1 MEWDTL
7 ICDKRVATD
16 KFKEPQEWKDHPI
29 DEFEKDYKN
38 IISNS
43 AFRRLQDKTQVFPLD
58 KSDFVRTRLTHSIE
72 VSTIANQLWH
82 MIYNGIKEG
91 KYIKDNFKKFKMEE
105 LETEKVTNI
114 LMCSGLLHDL
124 GNPPFGHFG
133 EVVIGDWFKQKFEDE
148 TFKFKD
154 QKVSELFKNEKN
166 FNQLG
171 NDLIHFEGNAQA
183 LRILLKCYDLKETNH
198 LNLTYSVINTL
209 VKYPTSSEQIDK
221 DHDNIKFHKN
231 GYFYSEFEALKKVAS
246 KTETFSNGQF
256 VRHPLTYILEA
267 ADDIAYATADLE
279 DAFKKELFTLD
290 ELLDF
295 YKQIIEKPEEH
306 FKKDNSHFD
315 DSKIQKTKE
324 LFAYLENNI
333 EAKNRTKE
341 TDLALF
347 NEWIKFARGW
357 LMYVCTYRFIKN
369 YEEIMTGN
377 YTKDLFFDTF
387 HALSIK
393 VLKKA
398 MDRFAFHSND
408 ILKLELSAQTIIN
421 FLMDRFI
428 PAVLY
433 YDEKDENF
441 KPSKADQKYIDLISD
456 NYKEDYLNKVK
467 KLDES
472 DNTDAYRLYLRFLL
486 VTDYISG
493 MTDSFA
499 KNLYQELNGIT

>member
-1 MEWDTL
+1 MRKEVKVMEWNTL

-105 LETEKVTNI
+105 LEPEKVTNI

-133 EVVIGDWFKQKFEDE
+133 EVVIGDWFKQKFEDK

-246 KTETFSNGQF
+246 KTETFSNEQF

-295 YKQIIEKPEEH
+295 YKQIIEKPEEY
-306 FKKDNSHFD
+306 FKKDILFYYSGILKIKIKEFKFENGVYLKNPFGKLIYENLDKSLIEKMDYIAYVPSSKKKMKLRGYNHSKLLAEEISKYSNIQLFD
-315 DSKIQKTKE
+315 NLHK
-324 LFAYLENNI
+324 
-333 EAKNRTKE
+333 
-341 TDLALF
+341 
-347 NEWIKFARGW
+347 
-357 LMYVCTYRFIKN
+357 IKN
-369 YEEIMTGN
+369 
-377 YTKDLFFDTF
+377 TKSQHF
-387 HALSIK
+387 LSI
-393 VLKKA
+393 
-398 MDRFAFHSND
+398 
-408 ILKLELSAQTIIN
+408 E
-421 FLMDRFI
+421 
-428 PAVLY
+428 
-433 YDEKDENF
+433 
-441 KPSKADQKYIDLISD
+441 
-456 NYKEDYLNKVK
+456 
-467 KLDES
+467 
-472 DNTDAYRLYLRFLL
+472 
-486 VTDYISG
+486 
-493 MTDSFA
+493 
-499 KNLYQELNGIT
+499 